1 MKDIQYLNLSALA
14 YVDFNRNDKRHS
26 VQSAKMERA

>member
-26 VQSAKMERA
+26 GPLN